1 MTAPQSCG
9 AAGRGSRTPSPC
21 DPQRAGCGPRGTGG
35 SRVLPRPLLS
45 LSLPL
50 ALAPQEISILLP
62 LPPKSKTM
70 SIDWSRVPRCPF
82 RPAARGLVQGIRH
95 HPPAPAPCGDPF
107 LSPESELP
115 RELVLLRQH
124 QSALFHGPSVFS
136 EEPGWGEPPQPP
148 TPASPF
154 HFCREGGVQ
163 CVRLGG

>member
-1 MTAPQSCG
+1 MTASQSCG

-50 ALAPQEISILLP
+50 ALAPEEISILLP

-82 RPAARGLVQGIRH
+82 RPAARGLVQGIRRGSDIILPPL
-95 HPPAPAPCGDPF
+95 HPAETLSCPLKVSSRGSLFFSGSTSQLCFTAPQSSPRSRVGVNLPSPPPPPV
-107 LSPESELP
+107 LSI
-115 RELVLLRQH
+115 
-124 QSALFHGPSVFS
+124 SA
-136 EEPGWGEPPQPP
+136 
-148 TPASPF
+148 
-154 HFCREGGVQ
+154 
-163 CVRLGG
+163 VRVGSSA